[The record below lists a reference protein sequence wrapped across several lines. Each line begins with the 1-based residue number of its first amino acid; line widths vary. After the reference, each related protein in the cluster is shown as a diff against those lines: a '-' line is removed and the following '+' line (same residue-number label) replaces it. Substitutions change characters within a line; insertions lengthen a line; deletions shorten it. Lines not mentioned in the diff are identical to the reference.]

1 MKRDR
6 KQKAGIF
13 GCIVLLMFF
22 LLTGCGK
29 DSEVQIVAPKEVKN
43 EEDQTNH
50 LGTDLKK
57 QLEAP
62 EKIQE
67 TLLENE
73 KFVTIQA
80 EVEVPEVS
88 EILLKKVEERQI
100 ANEDLKTVQSVLFP
114 GESLYYPDNNLG
126 YVGGCATK
134 EEFE

>member
-1 MKRDR
+1 MKKIRQNTIWEQD
-6 KQKAGIF
+6 
-13 GCIVLLMFF
+13 
-22 LLTGCGK
+22 
-29 DSEVQIVAPKEVKN
+29 P
-43 EEDQTNH
+43 
-50 LGTDLKK
+50 KK

-100 ANEDLKTVQSVLFP
+100 ANEDTRKPCRACCFQKNPCIIRRIIWDMWKAVQQKKNLKRGSN
-114 GESLYYPDNNLG
+114 SLR
-126 YVGGCATK
+126 T
-134 EEFE
+134 

>member
-1 MKRDR
+1 MKADSECLIDKNPGREYEEG
-6 KQKAGIF
+6 QETKAGIF
-13 GCIVLLMFF
+13 GCIVLLMFSSDRMW
-22 LLTGCGK
+22 K

-88 EILLKKVEERQI
+88 EILLKKWRKGRLPMKI
-100 ANEDLKTVQSVLFP
+100 
-114 GESLYYPDNNLG
+114 
-126 YVGGCATK
+126 
-134 EEFE
+134 

>member
-13 GCIVLLMFF
+13 GCIGLLMFF

-57 QLEAP
+57 RW
-62 EKIQE
+62 KRR
-67 TLLENE
+67 
-73 KFVTIQA
+73 
-80 EVEVPEVS
+80 
-88 EILLKKVEERQI
+88 KKSRKPFWKMKSLSPFRQR
-100 ANEDLKTVQSVLFP
+100 
-114 GESLYYPDNNLG
+114 
-126 YVGGCATK
+126 
-134 EEFE
+134 

>member
-13 GCIVLLMFF
+13 GCIGLLMFF

-29 DSEVQIVAPKEVKN
+29 DSEVQIVAPKEAKN

-50 LGTDLKK
+50 LETDLKK

-114 GESLYYPDNNLG
+114 
-126 YVGGCATK
+126 
-134 EEFE
+134 

>member
-1 MKRDR
+1 MHRASDVFPSDRMWKRFRSPDCSAKR
-6 KQKAGIF
+6 
-13 GCIVLLMFF
+13 
-22 LLTGCGK
+22 
-29 DSEVQIVAPKEVKN
+29 SKN

-50 LGTDLKK
+50 LETDLKK

-88 EILLKKVEERQI
+88 EILLKKVEERRLPMKI
-100 ANEDLKTVQSVLFP
+100 
-114 GESLYYPDNNLG
+114 
-126 YVGGCATK
+126 
-134 EEFE
+134 